1 MEWSAEHDAR
11 VRLEGERMS
20 TERTDR
26 TSGVNFDE
34 VTRLVDAL
42 EQDLNLTGAQIEKMH
57 LIFERFE
64 EKQSLVPL
72 PGQVLLDNK
81 DMLRD
86 VLTSKE
92 FDRQKAEQLVKKV
105 TAIIQMATVNRLEL
119 RHDLYQQLTPDQQQ
133 QYMDMVQAKVA
144 ELLQ

>member
-1 MEWSAEHDAR
+1 MNKLFLILPVIVMTMITPVHAQD
-11 VRLEGERMS
+11 G
-20 TERTDR
+20 
-26 TSGVNFDE
+26 SGNP
-34 VTRLVDAL
+34 LVAL
-42 EQDLNLTGAQIEKMH
+42 EQDLNLTGAQIEKMQ

-72 PGQVLLDNK
+72 PGQVLLANK
-81 DMLRD
+81 DMLRE

-92 FDRQKAEQLVKKV
+92 FERRKAEQLVNKV

>member
-1 MEWSAEHDAR
+1 MNKLLLMLPVVAMTMATPVQAQDSGGNP
-11 VRLEGERMS
+11 LEAM
-20 TERTDR
+20 
-26 TSGVNFDE
+26 
-34 VTRLVDAL
+34 

-81 DMLRD
+81 SMLRE
-86 VLTSKE
+86 VLTSKA

-105 TAIIQMATVNRLEL
+105 TAIIQTATVNRLEL

-133 QYMDMVQAKVA
+133 QYMDMVQARVA

>member
-1 MEWSAEHDAR
+1 MN
-11 VRLEGERMS
+11 RLLLMLPVIAM
-20 TERTDR
+20 TMVTPVQAQD
-26 TSGVNFDE
+26 SGGNPLE
-34 VTRLVDAL
+34 AL
-42 EQDLNLTGAQIEKMH
+42 EQDLNLTGAQIEKMQ

-81 DMLRD
+81 AMLRE

-105 TAIIQMATVNRLEL
+105 TAIIQTATVNRLEL

-133 QYMDMVQAKVA
+133 QYMDRVQARVA

>member
-1 MEWSAEHDAR
+1 MNKLLLMLPLITMTMATPVQAQDSGGNP
-11 VRLEGERMS
+11 LE
-20 TERTDR
+20 
-26 TSGVNFDE
+26 
-34 VTRLVDAL
+34 AL
-42 EQDLNLTGAQIEKMH
+42 EQNLNLTGAQIEKMH

-81 DMLRD
+81 DMLRE

-92 FDRQKAEQLVKKV
+92 FDHQKAEQLVKKV

-133 QYMDMVQAKVA
+133 QYMDMVQARVA

>member
-1 MEWSAEHDAR
+1 MNKLLLMLPLITMTMATPVQAQDSGGNP
-11 VRLEGERMS
+11 LE
-20 TERTDR
+20 
-26 TSGVNFDE
+26 
-34 VTRLVDAL
+34 AL
-42 EQDLNLTGAQIEKMH
+42 EQNLNLTGAQIEKMH

-81 DMLRD
+81 DMLRE

-133 QYMDMVQAKVA
+133 QYMDMVV
-144 ELLQ
+144 

>member
-1 MEWSAEHDAR
+1 MNKLFLILPVIVMTIITPVHAQD
-11 VRLEGERMS
+11 G
-20 TERTDR
+20 
-26 TSGVNFDE
+26 SGKP
-34 VTRLVDAL
+34 LDAL
-42 EQDLNLTGAQIEKMH
+42 AQDLNLSDAQIQKMR
-57 LIFERFE
+57 LIFERFA
-64 EKQSLVPL
+64 EKQSLVPT

-81 DMLRD
+81 DMLRE

-92 FDRQKAEQLVKKV
+92 FERRKAEQLVNKV
-105 TAIIQMATVNRLEL
+105 TATIQMATVNRLEL

>member
-1 MEWSAEHDAR
+1 MNKLFLILPVIVMTMTPPVHAQDN
-11 VRLEGERMS
+11 
-20 TERTDR
+20 
-26 TSGVNFDE
+26 SGNP
-34 VTRLVDAL
+34 LDAL
-42 EQDLNLTGAQIEKMH
+42 EQDLNLTGAQIEKMQ

-81 DMLRD
+81 DMLRE

-92 FDRQKAEQLVKKV
+92 FERRKAEQLVKKV

>member
-1 MEWSAEHDAR
+1 MNKLLLMLPLIAMTMATP
-11 VRLEGERMS
+11 VRAQDSGGNPLES
-20 TERTDR
+20 
-26 TSGVNFDE
+26 
-34 VTRLVDAL
+34 L

-81 DMLRD
+81 DMLRE

-105 TAIIQMATVNRLEL
+105 TAIIQTATVNRLEL

-133 QYMDMVQAKVA
+133 QYMDMVQTRVA